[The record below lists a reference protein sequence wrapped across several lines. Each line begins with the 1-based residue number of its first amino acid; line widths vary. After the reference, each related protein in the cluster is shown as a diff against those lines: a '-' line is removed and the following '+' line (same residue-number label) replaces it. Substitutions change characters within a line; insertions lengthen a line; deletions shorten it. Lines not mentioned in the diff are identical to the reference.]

1 LENDRIQNPNF
12 KFQNGGIKNGRG
24 DARQMIKFN
33 HVYKIFEGDIAA
45 LEDATFAVKKGEFVF
60 ITGPSG
66 AGKSTILNLLYR
78 EETATM
84 GTVMVNDMDLTHL
97 HAGKIPYYRRN
108 IGFVFQD
115 FKLLFDRPVYDN
127 IALPLEI
134 AGEKQDYIKNVVH
147 ESIKK
152 IGLEGRE
159 KLNPWHLSGGEKQKV
174 AIARALIT
182 SPSIVMADEPTG
194 NLDDFSTWEIITMFT
209 EINKKGTTVIVATH
223 NKEVMNKLGGRV
235 IKLDK
240 GRVTQS

>member
-1 LENDRIQNPNF
+1 L
-12 KFQNGGIKNGRG
+12 
-24 DARQMIKFN
+24 IKFN
-33 HVYKIFEGDIAA
+33 HVYKIYERDITA
-45 LEDATFAVKKGEFVF
+45 LEDATFEIKKGEFVF

-66 AGKSTILNLLYR
+66 AGKSTVLNLLYR
-78 EETATM
+78 EDIATM
-84 GTVMVNDMDLTHL
+84 GTVMVNDYDLTHISR
-97 HAGKIPYYRRN
+97 GKIPFYRRN

-134 AGEKQDYIKNVVH
+134 AGEKKEYIKNAVQ
-147 ESIKK
+147 ESIEK
-152 IGLEGRE
+152 IGLLGRE
-159 KLNPWHLSGGEKQKV
+159 KLDPWHLSGGEKQKV

-182 SPSIVMADEPTG
+182 SPPVLMADEPTG
-194 NLDDFSTWEIITMFT
+194 NLDDFSTWEIMSMFT

-240 GRVTQS
+240 GRVTAS

>member
-1 LENDRIQNPNF
+1 L
-12 KFQNGGIKNGRG
+12 
-24 DARQMIKFN
+24 IKFN
-33 HVYKIFEGDIAA
+33 HVYKIYERDITA
-45 LEDATFAVKKGEFVF
+45 LEDATFAIKKGEFVF

-66 AGKSTILNLLYR
+66 AGKSTVLNLLYR
-78 EETATM
+78 DDIATM
-84 GTVMVNDMDLTHL
+84 GTVMVNDYDLTHISR
-97 HAGKIPYYRRN
+97 GKIPYYRRN

-134 AGEKQDYIKNVVH
+134 AGEKQDYIKKAVH
-147 ESIKK
+147 ESIEK
-152 IGLEGRE
+152 IGLLGRE
-159 KLNPWHLSGGEKQKV
+159 KLDPWHLSGGEKQKV

-182 SPSIVMADEPTG
+182 SPPVLMADEPTG
-194 NLDDFSTWEIITMFT
+194 NLDDFSTWEIMSMFT

-240 GRVTQS
+240 GRVTAS